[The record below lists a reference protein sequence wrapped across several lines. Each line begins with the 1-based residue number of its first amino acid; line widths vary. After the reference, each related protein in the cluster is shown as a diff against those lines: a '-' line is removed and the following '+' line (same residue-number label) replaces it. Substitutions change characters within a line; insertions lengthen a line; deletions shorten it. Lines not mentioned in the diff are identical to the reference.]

1 MTLLRGGAFAQATN
15 TMNFDRHYEDITD
28 TEANFILDIY
38 ESIDALVYNGKPV
51 TLIRLAYELGVS
63 SEELSDYL
71 PTIITILN
79 KVEEQYEVR

>member
-1 MTLLRGGAFAQATN
+1 
-15 TMNFDRHYEDITD
+15 MNFDRHYEDITD

-38 ESIDALVYNGKPV
+38 EAIDALVYNGKPV

-79 KVEEQYEVR
+79 KVEEQYAEVRSR

>member
-1 MTLLRGGAFAQATN
+1 
-15 TMNFDRHYEDITD
+15 MNFDQHYEDITD

-38 ESIDALVYNGKPV
+38 EAIDALVYNGKPV

>member
-1 MTLLRGGAFAQATN
+1 
-15 TMNFDRHYEDITD
+15 MNFDRHYEDITD

>member
-1 MTLLRGGAFAQATN
+1 
-15 TMNFDRHYEDITD
+15 MNFDQHYEDITD

>member
-1 MTLLRGGAFAQATN
+1 
-15 TMNFDRHYEDITD
+15 MNFDRHYEDITD

-38 ESIDALVYNGKPV
+38 EAIDALVYNGKPV